1 MWWTIKVL
9 QTNSIKK
16 LDTFS
21 LFFAGM
27 KHMYAIDIVRNE
39 LHIISHSH
47 MENLLLQALKGQMN
61 VMFLQTMETICMA
74 IYVKSH

>member
-1 MWWTIKVL
+1 
-9 QTNSIKK
+9 
-16 LDTFS
+16 
-21 LFFAGM
+21 
-27 KHMYAIDIVRNE
+27 MYAIDIVRNE

-61 VMFLQTMETICMA
+61 VMFLQTMEAICMA